1 MRNVRRKKSLRD
13 NDMLIKNKKENAE
26 EKRKTFV
33 FINNDVLFSVAF
45 FSSSLHPFW
54 WGRLWCFDVVKHITR
69 KTRKENGK
77 TLWAFDWQIYD
88 SFYVYFSVMKTA
100 MVWDVVEKLNF
111 LFKIAIE
118 LFPSFGTRVLFSRLS
133 EEGCLGMPKRAEICR
148 WKGWQN
154 F

>member
-1 MRNVRRKKSLRD
+1 
-13 NDMLIKNKKENAE
+13 
-26 EKRKTFV
+26 
-33 FINNDVLFSVAF
+33 
-45 FSSSLHPFW
+45 
-54 WGRLWCFDVVKHITR
+54 
-69 KTRKENGK
+69 
-77 TLWAFDWQIYD
+77 
-88 SFYVYFSVMKTA
+88 MKTA